1 MCIYL
6 LRAFTWN
13 QHENITSTPRVS
25 EQRSVEPRWAKA
37 LPGWPKVPWLG
48 WSLNLDPQWRS
59 LSSNGYPL
67 EKNGKVQASH
77 PGMRGEPKPR
87 SIEPCWDLVL
97 VTSNAWVLWGWASAV
112 PCYIEASTR
121 QGEHLSWQAKLAKLV
136 QHVEVTRAPCFTKTR
151 FAVCRL
157 RMLASLDNPT
167 SCQGKELRFR
177 KGHPQP
183 AA

>member
-1 MCIYL
+1 M

-13 QHENITSTPRVS
+13 QHENNFNPRNRPAMWS
-25 EQRSVEPRWAKA
+25 QGSARMAKGA
-37 LPGWPKVPWLG
+37 MIGLKLKPGRTMKVTVF
-48 WSLNLDPQWRS
+48 
-59 LSSNGYPL
+59 NGYP
-67 EKNGKVQASH
+67 ERFGKYKLAIL
-77 PGMRGEPKPR
+77 GWGNR
-87 SIEPCWDLVL
+87 SLYFESCWDLFL

-121 QGEHLSWQAKLAKLV
+121 QGEHLSWHAKLAKLV
-136 QHVEVTRAPCFTKTR
+136 QHVEVTRAPCFTIIR

>member
-1 MCIYL
+1 MK
-6 LRAFTWN
+6 
-13 QHENITSTPRVS
+13 ITSTPGS
-25 EQRSVEPRWAKA
+25 DQPCGAKA

-48 WSLNLDPQWRS
+48 WSLNLDNEGHCIQW
-59 LSSNGYPL
+59 LSG
-67 EKNGKVQASH
+67 KIWKVQASH
-77 PGMRGEPKPR
+77 PGKGNR
-87 SIEPCWDLVL
+87 SLCFESCWDLFL
-97 VTSNAWVLWGWASAV
+97 VTSNVWVLWGWASAV

-136 QHVEVTRAPCFTKTR
+136 QNVEVTRAPCFTIIR